1 MEITDGSDD
10 AMMMM
15 MMIMMKLKG
24 SGVKGKLISWLNF
37 A

>member
-1 MEITDGSDD
+1 MEITDGNDGV
-10 AMMMM
+10 MMMM
-15 MMIMMKLKG
+15 MMMMKLKG

>member
-1 MEITDGSDD
+1 MNITDGSNG

-15 MMIMMKLKG
+15 IMMMKLKG

>member
-1 MEITDGSDD
+1 MEITDGSDG

-15 MMIMMKLKG
+15 MMMMKLKG